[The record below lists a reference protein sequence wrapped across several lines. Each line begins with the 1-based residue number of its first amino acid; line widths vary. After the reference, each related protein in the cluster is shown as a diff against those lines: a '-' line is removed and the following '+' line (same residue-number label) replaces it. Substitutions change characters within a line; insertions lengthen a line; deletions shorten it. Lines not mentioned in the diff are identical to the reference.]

1 MPKHSWYEEPVD
13 PNEHKWGKCTW
24 CPLRFGHTGSCLR
37 DDFISKKTSR
47 RAAVAAATSM
57 KTIKPSFKNGT
68 LVRHQFT
75 DGIYYYGN
83 IIKFD
88 RVNATYRVQFNDGDV
103 FDDMKANELEFVATE
118 QQTQPEVKA
127 GEVEIEVEVEV
138 EVDKVSEVEVHDVNS
153 GKQVSSP
160 PIPTIEEFLHSAHLS
175 AYIDTMIDNGW
186 DDVEFLRIKVHN
198 WKDFNDLE
206 SFPIIKPGHRMRLLS
221 FLHPHES
228 QM

>member
-37 DDFISKKTSR
+37 DDFINKKTSR

-88 RVNATYRVQFNDGDV
+88 RVNATYKVQFNDGDV
-103 FDDMKANELEFVATE
+103 FDDMKANELEVVPTE
-118 QQTQPEVKA
+118 QPTQPGVEA
-127 GEVEIEVEVEV
+127 GKVEV
-138 EVDKVSEVEVHDVNS
+138 EVDKVAEVEVDDGHS
-153 GKQVSSP
+153 CKQVSSP
-160 PIPTIEEFLHSAHLS
+160 PIPTIEELLNSARLS
-175 AYIDTMIDNGW
+175 TYIDTMIHYGW
-186 DDVEFLRIKVHN
+186 DDVEFLRIKIRE
-198 WKDFNDLE
+198 WKDFNDLD